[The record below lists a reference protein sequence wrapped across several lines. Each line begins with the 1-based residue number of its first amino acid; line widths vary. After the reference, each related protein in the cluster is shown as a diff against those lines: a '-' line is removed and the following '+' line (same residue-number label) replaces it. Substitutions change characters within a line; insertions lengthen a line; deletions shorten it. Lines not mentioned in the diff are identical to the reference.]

1 MLMFLALALGIR
13 CQAVGD
19 FKMAIIPGRPEKYTG
34 YQNLTLA
41 DNDCVQYCL
50 HEPTCAAVYTK
61 DGSSDCIVFSASQIQ
76 KVFQVGDFEGQRVAM
91 KMKQTYT
98 CGDEFEQ
105 NSMFGSETTNT
116 SYTEYE
122 IFIGSDSLWTFT
134 VTKSLK
140 CPSNYRLFTRAKG
153 LWCIGLVTVT
163 GGVTGDNSGPSCASA
178 ASGAILSGLE
188 SMNETEYIY
197 GKRYG
202 IWVDGKRKDSCK
214 PPAKKSAACNG
225 TNEFTYSDP
234 LLSTYAGYQFAINE
248 PSALV
253 SQTTTN
259 CLNLLF
265 NKKGLSG
272 VDDNWCNIT
281 NESTNLCYRGMACGL
296 KPIMTV

>member
-1 MLMFLALALGIR
+1 M
-13 CQAVGD
+13 
-19 FKMAIIPGRPEKYTG
+19 
-34 YQNLTLA
+34 
-41 DNDCVQYCL
+41 
-50 HEPTCAAVYTK
+50 K
-61 DGSSDCIVFSASQIQ
+61 DGSSDCIVFSASEIQ
-76 KVFQVGDFEGQRVAM
+76 KVFQVDDFEGQRVAM

-98 CGDEFEQ
+98 CGDDFEQ

-134 VTKSLK
+134 ITKSLK
-140 CPSNYRLFTRAKG
+140 CPSNYRLFTRTKG

-197 GKRYG
+197 GKCLF
-202 IWVDGKRKDSCK
+202 VFS
-214 PPAKKSAACNG
+214 S
-225 TNEFTYSDP
+225 EFTYSDP

-296 KPIMTV
+296 EPIMTV